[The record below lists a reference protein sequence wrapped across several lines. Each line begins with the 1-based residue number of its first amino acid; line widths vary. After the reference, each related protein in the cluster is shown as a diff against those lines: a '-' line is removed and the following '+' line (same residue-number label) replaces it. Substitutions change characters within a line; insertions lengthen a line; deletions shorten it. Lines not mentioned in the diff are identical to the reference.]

1 MSRCF
6 SRTAAVS
13 SKPVSWPNRSVASMA
28 MDWLSMP
35 LIFAKKWISKC
46 GPTRHKYLLIWEQV
60 HCYAAAF
67 ASTAVDNPEHLAIYH
82 TGFLQVL
89 WSDER

>member
-13 SKPVSWPNRSVASMA
+13 SKPVSWPMI
-28 MDWLSMP
+28 L
-35 LIFAKKWISKC
+35 AKKWISKC

-60 HCYAAAF
+60 HCYAAAI